1 MGGLTDSAVS
11 AHLPWRPWAVSSVSA
26 TWHGPSAAGGAAPRG
41 SQPAWPVR
49 IPTGLVR
56 RRGLLGSA
64 LGGVL
69 MGQLGSQL

>member
-1 MGGLTDSAVS
+1 M
-11 AHLPWRPWAVSSVSA
+11 SSVSA

-56 RRGLLGSA
+56 WRGLLGSA